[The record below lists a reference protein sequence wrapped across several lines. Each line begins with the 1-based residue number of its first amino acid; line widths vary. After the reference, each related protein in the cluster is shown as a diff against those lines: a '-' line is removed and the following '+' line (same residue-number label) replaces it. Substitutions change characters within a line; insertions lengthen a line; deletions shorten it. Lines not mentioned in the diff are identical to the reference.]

1 MDDLGTLLRFAHL
14 LGIAAW
20 LGGMLFLGLVAVPA
34 ARALGEEGAGRRVI
48 TAVARRFGILGG
60 AAWVL
65 ILATGFGLLE
75 RRGLGLGDLP
85 DSDYGRRVLAKLGL
99 LLATGVV
106 VVLHGLWQGPRV
118 RRAEQA
124 GDAAARRRWAL
135 VGAGLDAFMLLATL
149 AALWLAVSL
158 IPT

>member
-1 MDDLGTLLRFAHL
+1 M
-14 LGIAAW
+14 
-20 LGGMLFLGLVAVPA
+20 AVPA
-34 ARALGEEGAGRRVI
+34 ARALGDAGAGRRVI
-48 TAVARRFGILGG
+48 TAVARRFGALGG

-85 DSDYGRRVLAKLGL
+85 DTDYGRRVLAKLGL
-99 LLATGVV
+99 LLATGVA
-106 VVLHGLWQGPRV
+106 VLAHALWQGPRV
-118 RRAEQA
+118 RRAEAA

-135 VGAGLDAFMLLATL
+135 AGAALDGFMLLATL

-158 IPT
+158 VPT

>member
-1 MDDLGTLLRFAHL
+1 MDDLGTLLRFLHV
-14 LGIAAW
+14 LGVAAW

-48 TAVARRFGILGG
+48 AAVARRFGALGG
-60 AAWVL
+60 AAWIL
-65 ILATGFGLLE
+65 ILATGFGLLD

-85 DSDYGRRVLAKLGL
+85 DTDYGKRVLAKLVL
-99 LLATGVV
+99 LLAAGVA
-106 VVLHGLWQGPRV
+106 VLLHALWQGPRV
-118 RRAEQA
+118 RRAEAA
-124 GDAAARRRWAL
+124 GDGTTRRRWAL